1 MRMEHKPV
9 TAGAAG
15 DGAVIADF
23 PRPAKGSST
32 QHLLI
37 TLLTDFW
44 LDSAEWIPSRLIVAL
59 AADLEV
65 TPSAATSALSRLAS
79 RGVLEQ
85 SSVGRSSRYR
95 LTDNARARLVTAVD
109 RVFAFGTGT
118 AHWDGSWTVIA
129 FTIQET
135 SRDVRE
141 LFRRHLKWRG
151 FAPVYGAL
159 WVSPREDPKEL
170 ERACGTFGVTDYVI
184 FRTADSALHGK
195 KLIEAWPLDEL
206 TRPYEPFIDRF
217 APWMSRTATG
227 DITPEEAF
235 RVRVQLMDTW
245 RMFPWSDADLPLEL
259 LPERRQLTMA
269 RNLFA
274 DLCMGLADRA
284 LEHVQTHAARHA
296 PDLSPSA
303 CLRLPGSDRD
313 GTSTDP
319 TPSPGPAAD
328 GRM

>member
-1 MRMEHKPV
+1 MRREHE
-9 TAGAAG
+9 TMSAAGATG
-15 DGAVIADF
+15 GALVKADF
-23 PRPAKGSST
+23 PRPLKGSST
-32 QHLLI
+32 QHLLT

-44 LDSAEWIPSRLIVAL
+44 LDSAAWIPSRLIVTL

-95 LTDNARARLVTAVD
+95 LTDNARTRLVAAVD
-109 RVFAFGTGT
+109 RVFAFGAGT
-118 AHWDGSWTVIA
+118 AHWDGCWTVIA

-159 WVSPREDPKEL
+159 WVSPREDPSEL
-170 ERACGTFGVTDYVI
+170 ERACAEFGVTDYVV
-184 FRTADSALHGK
+184 FRTADTDLHGK

-206 TRPYEPFIDRF
+206 AQLYQPFIDRF
-217 APWMSRTATG
+217 SPWVSRTAAG
-227 DITPEEAF
+227 DPTPKEAF

-245 RMFPWSDADLPLEL
+245 RTFPWDDPDLPLEL
-259 LPERRQLTMA
+259 LPERWRLSEA
-269 RNLFA
+269 HGLFA
-274 DLCMGLADRA
+274 ALYTKLTDRA
-284 LEHVQTHAARHA
+284 LEHVRAQATRYSPEPAA
-296 PDLSPSA
+296 PA
-303 CLRLPGSDRD
+303 CLRLPD
-313 GTSTDP
+313 G
-319 TPSPGPAAD
+319 GRVGQANGQAAH
-328 GRM
+328 RPV